1 MPIWI
6 YNLPLK
12 VNQIKKIIRF
22 RGRKLAGSGKGKETH
37 ADLQQEYFRSHVGV
51 FLQPIPEEIL
61 ARTKKIAESAGLN
74 AGSQVL
80 DVATGTGA
88 LIVHFLELDVKEEN
102 IVGVDLT
109 DAMLNQAR
117 ERFPKVNFINA
128 DILDTD
134 AVIGKPDQFD
144 AIFFNAC
151 FGNLYDQKLAL
162 ERTRKLLRSGGCIII
177 SHPLGKRFV
186 KALHNSDPAIVPF
199 LLPEKEQLLQ
209 WANELGL
216 KLEEF
221 VDEPDF
227 YLAKLV

>member
-1 MPIWI
+1 M
-6 YNLPLK
+6 
-12 VNQIKKIIRF
+12 
-22 RGRKLAGSGKGKETH
+22 AGSGKGKETH
-37 ADLQQEYFRSHVGV
+37 ADLQQEYFRSHVGI
-51 FLQPIPEEIL
+51 FLQPIPDEIL

-74 AGSQVL
+74 SGSQVL

-88 LIVHFLELDVKEEN
+88 LIVHFLELGVKEEN

-128 DILDTD
+128 DILDADT
-134 AVIGKPDQFD
+134 VIGKPNQFD
-144 AIFFNAC
+144 AAFFNAC

-162 ERTRKLLRSGGCIII
+162 EKTQKLLRSDGCIII

-186 KALHNSDPAIVPF
+186 KALHDSDPEIVPF

-209 WANELGL
+209 WASELGM
-216 KLEEF
+216 KLADF
-221 VDEPDF
+221 TDEPDF
-227 YLAKLV
+227 YLAKLI